1 MNPEEIYRK
10 WKKKRT
16 DITIPPDFTDQ
27 VMKHINKLEQEKGKL
42 LFNAEILLAC
52 ISSCRLAKIGLIAAS
67 IAIGLFRTALVLL
80 VFLG

>member
-1 MNPEEIYRK
+1 MKPEEIYRK
-10 WKKKRT
+10 WKEKKC

-27 VMKHINKLEQEKGKL
+27 VMNHINKLEQKKSKL
-42 LFNAEILLAC
+42 LFKAEKILAC
-52 ISSCRLAKIGLIAAS
+52 ILSYRLAKIALIAAS